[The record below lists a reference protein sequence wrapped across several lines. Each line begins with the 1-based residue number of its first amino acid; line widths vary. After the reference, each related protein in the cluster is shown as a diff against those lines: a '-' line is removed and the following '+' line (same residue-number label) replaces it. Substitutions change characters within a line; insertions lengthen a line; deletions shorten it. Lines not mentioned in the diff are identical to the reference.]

1 MNSNYRYQ
9 LERYRGRGTRYTC
22 PQCGRKYTFTRYI
35 DTENNNQYISDNV
48 GKCNRLDKCGYHY
61 TPRQYFTDNP
71 HKRDN
76 ALVVDGSLRPF
87 TDNPWKRER
96 GVELWKNIGKFH
108 NSTAT
113 NPPPRPICTLPE
125 WVVERSLTN
134 GAVSDHVL
142 WLMNTYGEEEAERVA
157 KMYGIGASMQGFVI
171 FWQRDI
177 EGRVRAGKIMDYDV
191 VTGKRRK
198 YAGAIGWIHTIMRR
212 EGELP
217 EDWELTQC
225 LYGEHLLKEHPASV
239 VAVVEAYKTAHVGA
253 ILMPDMVWVA
263 TDSLQGLTAERLA
276 PLRGRSVLFFP
287 DEGKGYELWSERLPQ
302 ISKEVGFKYQLSTFM
317 EGKGDGAD
325 IADIVDMTDVTSVT
339 DVTMG
344 HTPLQR
350 YSVTDAI
357 ENPIIPTVP
366 TDILVSD
373 EDEDYCPF

>member
-1 MNSNYRYQ
+1 MNNNYRYQ

-61 TPRQYFTDNP
+61 TPKQYFTDNP

-76 ALVVDGSLRPF
+76 FLAVGGCHYTPRQYY
-87 TDNPWKRER
+87 TDNTHKRDWECEN
-96 GVELWKNIGKFH
+96 VKNIGKFTYSH
-108 NSTAT
+108 SQT
-113 NPPPRPICTLPE
+113 PPPRPICTLPE

-142 WLMNTYGEEEAERVA
+142 WLMNTYGEEETERVA
-157 KMYGIGASMQGFVI
+157 RMYGIGASMQGFVI

-276 PLRGRSVLFFP
+276 PLRGRSVVFFP
-287 DEGKGYELWSERLPQ
+287 DEGKGFQLWQERLPQ
-302 ISKEVGFKYQLSTFM
+302 IAQEVGFKYQLSTFM

-325 IADIVDMTDVTSVT
+325 IADI
-339 DVTMG
+339 
-344 HTPLQR
+344 
-350 YSVTDAI
+350 AI
-357 ENPIIPTVP
+357 PE
-366 TDILVSD
+366 
-373 EDEDYCPF
+373 EEAPF